1 MQQKEYTCPMHPQ
14 VRQNHPGSCPH
25 CGMALELIVGTE
37 EAPELANF
45 QRRFWISL
53 ILTLPILFLP
63 PLYQTLLTTPVVL
76 WGGFPLF
83 VKGLRA
89 RQINM
94 FTLISIGVGAAY
106 FYSLWAFFYGQ
117 DLYFEVA
124 AVIVTLVL
132 LGQFLELKAR
142 QKTGDAIAS
151 LLKLK
156 PTTASLENGETIP
169 LENVKKGD
177 LLRVRPGDKIPVD
190 GILISGNGS
199 VDESM
204 ITGESIP
211 IEKNSGDRVIGSSI
225 NLSGSFIFR
234 AEAIGEETFLARI
247 VQQVA
252 EAQASRAPIQH
263 LADKVSGRFVPV
275 VVLIAILTF
284 LGWGIFSSWTQ
295 GLLNAIAVLIIA
307 CPCALGLATP
317 LSIRVGVGKGAL
329 QGILFKNAAALEK
342 LASIDTLLIDKTG
355 TITEGKISLNKVLPL
370 ISQPA
375 DELLQLAA
383 SLEIGSEHP
392 LARAIVA
399 KNTLPL
405 FPVVQFATH
414 AGLGVEGTIQN
425 KKFRIEKAP
434 DLPAAAP
441 FRAEGKTV
449 LCLYSDD
456 APMALFILADQI
468 KSTTP
473 AAIEQL
479 VKRNIDLIMVTGDHH
494 ATAKAIAK
502 ALQLERFEAEVLPE
516 QKLDLLRRY
525 QSSGHF
531 VGMAGDGINDAPALA
546 AANVGIAMGTGTDVA
561 IATSDITLIKG
572 DLCSIATAL
581 QLSRSTMRNI
591 RQNLVF
597 AFAYNALAIPLAAAS
612 ILSPIIASLAMTL
625 SSLSVVLN
633 SLRLKINRH

>member
-1 MQQKEYTCPMHPQ
+1 MHPQ
-14 VRQNHPGSCPH
+14 VRQNHPGSCPY
-25 CGMALELIVGTE
+25 CGMALELAVGTE

-45 QRRFWISL
+45 RRRFWISFV
-53 ILTLPILFLP
+53 LTLPILFIP
-63 PLYQTLLTTPVVL
+63 PLYQALLATPVVL

-83 VKGLRA
+83 VKGLRT

-94 FTLISIGVGAAY
+94 FTLISIGVGVAY

-117 DLYFEVA
+117 ELYFEVA

-177 LLRVRPGDKIPVD
+177 LLRVRPGEKIPVD
-190 GILISGNGS
+190 GTLVSGNGS

-211 IEKNSGDRVIGSSI
+211 IDKKSGDRVIGSSI
-225 NLSGSFIFR
+225 NLSGSFVFR

-263 LADKVSGRFVPV
+263 LADKVSARFVPA

-355 TITEGKISLNKVLPL
+355 TLTEGKISLNEVLPL

-375 DELLQLAA
+375 DKLLQLAA

-392 LARAIVA
+392 LARAIVE
-399 KNTLPL
+399 KNSLPL
-405 FPVVQFATH
+405 FPVEQFATH
-414 AGLGVEGTIQN
+414 AGLGVEGVIQN
-425 KKFRIEKAP
+425 KKLRIEKAP
-434 DLPAAAP
+434 DLPEAAP

-449 LCLYSDD
+449 LSLYSDD
-456 APMALFILADQI
+456 APVALFILSDQI

-479 VKRNIDLIMVTGDHH
+479 AKRNIDVIMVTGDHR
-494 ATAKAIAK
+494 ATAQAVAK
-502 ALQLERFEAEVLPE
+502 TLNLEHFEAEILPE

-525 QSSGHF
+525 QSAGRF
-531 VGMAGDGINDAPALA
+531 VAMAGDGINDAPALA

-572 DLCSIATAL
+572 DLRSIATAL
-581 QLSRSTMRNI
+581 QISRSTLRNI
-591 RQNLVF
+591 RQNLTF

-633 SLRLKINRH
+633 SLRLKIKMSLK

>member
-1 MQQKEYTCPMHPQ
+1 
-14 VRQNHPGSCPH
+14 
-25 CGMALELIVGTE
+25 
-37 EAPELANF
+37 
-45 QRRFWISL
+45 
-53 ILTLPILFLP
+53 
-63 PLYQTLLTTPVVL
+63 
-76 WGGFPLF
+76 
-83 VKGLRA
+83 
-89 RQINM
+89 
-94 FTLISIGVGAAY
+94 
-106 FYSLWAFFYGQ
+106 
-117 DLYFEVA
+117 
-124 AVIVTLVL
+124 
-132 LGQFLELKAR
+132 
-142 QKTGDAIAS
+142 
-151 LLKLK
+151 
-156 PTTASLENGETIP
+156 
-169 LENVKKGD
+169 
-177 LLRVRPGDKIPVD
+177 
-190 GILISGNGS
+190 
-199 VDESM
+199 M

-211 IEKNSGDRVIGSSI
+211 IEKTSGDRVIGSSI
-225 NLSGSFIFR
+225 NLSGGFIFR

-263 LADKVSGRFVPV
+263 LADKVSARFVPA

-355 TITEGKISLNKVLPL
+355 TLTEGKISLNKVIPL
-370 ISQPA
+370 TSQSA

-392 LARAIVA
+392 LARAIVK

-405 FPVVQFATH
+405 FPVEQFATH
-414 AGLGVEGTIQN
+414 AGLGVEGVIQN
-425 KKFRIEKAP
+425 KKLRIVKAP
-434 DLPAAAP
+434 DLPEAAS

-449 LCLYSDD
+449 LCLYSND
-456 APMALFILADQI
+456 APAALFVLSDQI

-479 VKRNIDLIMVTGDHH
+479 AKRNIDLVMVTGDHH
-494 ATAKAIAK
+494 ATAAAVAK
-502 ALQLERFEAEVLPE
+502 DLHLEHFEAEILPN

-531 VGMAGDGINDAPALA
+531 VAMAGDGINDAPALA

-572 DLCSIATAL
+572 DLRSIATAL
-581 QLSRSTMRNI
+581 QISRSTIRNI
-591 RQNLVF
+591 RQNLTF

-612 ILSPIIASLAMTL
+612 ILSPIIASLAMIL

-633 SLRLKINRH
+633 SLRLKINQKQ